1 MWVCITYVTVPLL
14 TIYSYMIEEIKR
26 FSPSSY
32 LLSAIEQMYFMFCLF
47 RTLRCANTTEY
58 YPGWVTFVQWIYSLS
73 VVMMARHTAILAG
86 SVMKICKYTSPM
98 SPSSSVEALDDSA
111 DPQQCTDMNV
121 RCVANNLLIVAV
133 KIQMLWM
140 ILFMHKIERI

>member
-1 MWVCITYVTVPLL
+1 
-14 TIYSYMIEEIKR
+14 
-26 FSPSSY
+26 
-32 LLSAIEQMYFMFCLF
+32 
-47 RTLRCANTTEY
+47 
-58 YPGWVTFVQWIYSLS
+58 
-73 VVMMARHTAILAG
+73 
-86 SVMKICKYTSPM
+86 M

-121 RCVANNLLIVAV
+121 RCVANNLLIIAV